1 MESNEE
7 DVQRQNSGDKT
18 VTQHLLR
25 ATLSAKVVIVLLLLL
40 YARPHL
46 GELGTT
52 PSVDALNCHLVAK
65 KKMSRK
71 AYRQPARMWR
81 MPIRIDV
88 HMPPYDRDRLL

>member
-1 MESNEE
+1 M
-7 DVQRQNSGDKT
+7 
-18 VTQHLLR
+18 
-25 ATLSAKVVIVLLLLL
+25 
-40 YARPHL
+40 
-46 GELGTT
+46 
-52 PSVDALNCHLVAK
+52 DALNYHLVAK